1 MRPRIWRLLLVLSA
15 TVALASPAA
24 GADQQVDQAVKALRS
39 DSSLKVRAQAALILG
54 QRRARE
60 AVEALSEALERDEAP
75 AVRIAAATA
84 LGRIGD
90 PSARPALESAQRN
103 DPVVHVRQAA
113 SRAVEMLTTGTVRR
127 KAVALEETQGKG
139 SDSARNALSDAL
151 ARYLAIR
158 GFSVLPAGSDAPYR
172 IKPSVLALEV
182 EDGDGRVI
190 IAAKAAVIAVASDGR
205 MELLQ
210 GSARLKASGG
220 SREKLAAR
228 ALEAVAKDLAED
240 LDAKLR

>member
-1 MRPRIWRLLLVLSA
+1 MRPRPRRFLFVLAA
-15 TVALASPAA
+15 TLALASPATR
-24 GADQQVDQAVKALRS
+24 ADQQVDQAVKALRS

-60 AVEALSEALERDEAP
+60 AVEALSEALERDDAV
-75 AVRIAAATA
+75 AVRISAATA

-90 PSARPALESAQRN
+90 PSARAALESAQRN
-103 DPVVHVRQAA
+103 DPAVHVRQAA
-113 SRAVEMLTTGTVRR
+113 GRAIELLTTGTVRR

-151 ARYLAIR
+151 ARYLVSR

-172 IKPSVLALEV
+172 IKPSVLALDI
-182 EDGDGRVI
+182 EDGDGRI
-190 IAAKAAVIAVASDGR
+190 TIAAKAAVIAVASDGR

-210 GSARLKASGG
+210 GGARLKASGG
-220 SREKLAAR
+220 SHEKLAAR
-228 ALEAVAKDLAED
+228 ALDAIAKDLAED